1 MRGTKLGMAHT
12 WVYCLHHPYCLGG
25 SPTLQCGGQK
35 SEVAHKCAVWL
46 HHPCNLGPLQH
57 CEAGD
62 KIKSGPQVSRLA
74 TSPVQSRASPTWQSG
89 VQNQKWPTSGQ
100 IGYITPAVQGVSNAS
115 VRGTKSEVAERWAC
129 WLHSPYR
136 LGGGHEATDT
146 WLPNAP
152 VSQATG
158 HCHAKFNQFLVLCI
172 NHDWNV
178 PLCTCSQV
186 CSAYETPI
194 L

>member
-1 MRGTKLGMAHT
+1 MAGST
-12 WVYCLHHPYCLGG
+12 ISKKIDIQIVPTVWGG
-25 SPTLQCGGQK
+25 PK
-35 SEVAHKCAVWL
+35 HFRE
-46 HHPCNLGPLQH
+46 
-57 CEAGD
+57 
-62 KIKSGPQVSRLA
+62 
-74 TSPVQSRASPTWQSG
+74 
-89 VQNQKWPTSGQ
+89 
-100 IGYITPAVQGVSNAS
+100 
-115 VRGTKSEVAERWAC
+115 
-129 WLHSPYR
+129 
-136 LGGGHEATDT
+136 GHEATDT

-172 NHDWNV
+172 NHDRNV

>member
-1 MRGTKLGMAHT
+1 MAIRR
-12 WVYCLHHPYCLGG
+12 WD
-25 SPTLQCGGQK
+25 
-35 SEVAHKCAVWL
+35 VA
-46 HHPCNLGPLQH
+46 
-57 CEAGD
+57 
-62 KIKSGPQVSRLA
+62 
-74 TSPVQSRASPTWQSG
+74 SG
-89 VQNQKWPTSGQ
+89 VFW
-100 IGYITPAVQGVSNAS
+100 
-115 VRGTKSEVAERWAC
+115 
-129 WLHSPYR
+129 WLF
-136 LGGGHEATDT
+136 GGHEATDT

-178 PLCTCSQV
+178 PMCTCSQV

>member
-1 MRGTKLGMAHT
+1 M
-12 WVYCLHHPYCLGG
+12 
-25 SPTLQCGGQK
+25 
-35 SEVAHKCAVWL
+35 
-46 HHPCNLGPLQH
+46 
-57 CEAGD
+57 
-62 KIKSGPQVSRLA
+62 
-74 TSPVQSRASPTWQSG
+74 
-89 VQNQKWPTSGQ
+89 
-100 IGYITPAVQGVSNAS
+100 
-115 VRGTKSEVAERWAC
+115 
-129 WLHSPYR
+129 
-136 LGGGHEATDT
+136 GHEATDT

>member
-1 MRGTKLGMAHT
+1 MRRNPILNNESSLEHRLCPVRCPVYSSVLKIVTK
-12 WVYCLHHPYCLGG
+12 YP
-25 SPTLQCGGQK
+25 P
-35 SEVAHKCAVWL
+35 
-46 HHPCNLGPLQH
+46 PP
-57 CEAGD
+57 
-62 KIKSGPQVSRLA
+62 
-74 TSPVQSRASPTWQSG
+74 
-89 VQNQKWPTSGQ
+89 
-100 IGYITPAVQGVSNAS
+100 
-115 VRGTKSEVAERWAC
+115 
-129 WLHSPYR
+129 
-136 LGGGHEATDT
+136 HEATDT

>member
-1 MRGTKLGMAHT
+1 MRGVGAS
-12 WVYCLHHPYCLGG
+12 G
-25 SPTLQCGGQK
+25 
-35 SEVAHKCAVWL
+35 
-46 HHPCNLGPLQH
+46 
-57 CEAGD
+57 AG
-62 KIKSGPQVSRLA
+62 L
-74 TSPVQSRASPTWQSG
+74 
-89 VQNQKWPTSGQ
+89 
-100 IGYITPAVQGVSNAS
+100 
-115 VRGTKSEVAERWAC
+115 
-129 WLHSPYR
+129 
-136 LGGGHEATDT
+136 GHEATDT

-194 L
+194 LSRSREGLSWGPGGKNSVTSATLH

>member
-1 MRGTKLGMAHT
+1 MGTFLLVHNFPMPYLGAF
-12 WVYCLHHPYCLGG
+12 LH
-25 SPTLQCGGQK
+25 
-35 SEVAHKCAVWL
+35 
-46 HHPCNLGPLQH
+46 
-57 CEAGD
+57 
-62 KIKSGPQVSRLA
+62 
-74 TSPVQSRASPTWQSG
+74 VQSVHMPIYG
-89 VQNQKWPTSGQ
+89 VCVQ
-100 IGYITPAVQGVSNAS
+100 AVGAAHQDVD
-115 VRGTKSEVAERWAC
+115 VPDEGT
-129 WLHSPYR
+129 
-136 LGGGHEATDT
+136 GHEATDT

>member
-1 MRGTKLGMAHT
+1 MLTVTSPKAQATGNGRNRKHISDNAHIR
-12 WVYCLHHPYCLGG
+12 H
-25 SPTLQCGGQK
+25 
-35 SEVAHKCAVWL
+35 EVA
-46 HHPCNLGPLQH
+46 P
-57 CEAGD
+57 
-62 KIKSGPQVSRLA
+62 
-74 TSPVQSRASPTWQSG
+74 PVPWRYGGG
-89 VQNQKWPTSGQ
+89 V
-100 IGYITPAVQGVSNAS
+100 
-115 VRGTKSEVAERWAC
+115 
-129 WLHSPYR
+129 
-136 LGGGHEATDT
+136 GGGHEATDT